1 MFAFPFILM
10 ADTIGKWRS
19 RKDTVGF
26 VLTEIFDRKIFAQQN
41 QLTVVNSSQP
51 LTSYSVYM
59 TV

>member
-1 MFAFPFILM
+1 MLAFLFILM
-10 ADTIGKWRS
+10 ADTIVKWRRTKKKIS
-19 RKDTVGF
+19 
-26 VLTEIFDRKIFAQQN
+26 VLTEIFDGKIFAQQN